1 MIAELITAAFFS
13 SLIKGVGSIFTE
25 QSNYESD
32 KQTYD
37 LYVDAQDRYIE
48 RQRATLEA
56 TRQSNAVSA
65 MAGAVERVLAD
76 INGGATVEANQQN
89 YSKKLMQYTDQYA
102 DQVGTALS
110 VTGTTGFRNTGSNMN
125 RVKKASQN
133 AGYNLDYL
141 RFSMNQGFEEQ
152 GYNSLQSQINRMDAM
167 TGYRFNIKNAI
178 TQTNMLIEEAEA
190 SKLARKKE
198 LNIDDHDARL
208 QSAFWNSFLGTGI
221 SYATDAL
228 ITEIETQGAGLGTG
242 TGA

>member
-13 SLIKGVGSIFTE
+13 SLIRGVGSIFTE

-37 LYVDAQDRYIE
+37 LYVESQDRYIE
-48 RQRATLEA
+48 RQRASLEA

-89 YSKKLMQYTDQYA
+89 YSKRLMQYTDQYA

-152 GYNSLQSQINRMDAM
+152 GYNSLQSQISRMDAM

-190 SKLARKKE
+190 NKLARKKE
-198 LNIDDHDARL
+198 LNIDNHDERL
-208 QSAFWNSFLGTGI
+208 KSAFWNSFLGTGI
-221 SYATDAL
+221 SYGTDAL
-228 ITEIETQGAGLGTG
+228 ISQIESQGAGLGTG
-242 TGA
+242 A